1 MAYPSE
7 NRLHPL
13 CRLGRH
19 TVPHAGETQ
28 TDNSR
33 SWTPPIRR
41 HTRLLVII
49 PSQRSL
55 SRHRRVLRTGS
66 DEPSHT
72 ACWSNSTS
80 SCPVL
85 AEEEFYGRLSTSK
98 LASFNCILNRPQQRQ
113 GRPVARY
120 VKPASSH
127 SFLVRR
133 FLVSKRTGL
142 AFILA
147 FTSERSTCRNSAWF
161 VAITTASA
169 ALTDSSIDPA
179 DG

>member
-13 CRLGRH
+13 CRLGSH

-28 TDNSR
+28 TDNSH

-66 DEPSHT
+66 DEPNHT
-72 ACWSNSTS
+72 HRWSNCT
-80 SCPVL
+80 
-85 AEEEFYGRLSTSK
+85 
-98 LASFNCILNRPQQRQ
+98 LNRCQRRQ

-169 ALTDSSIDPA
+169 ALTESSIDSA
-179 DG
+179 DA